1 MGFGDLFS
9 ALRGEQGASHMLD
22 VYFNDLTTLGSKLNT
37 NFIRGRECRLQLNT
51 NKHSPKINI
60 LFLVKKNKSFNTS
73 KRTCEIINDHIIEKD
88 NPFTNQFFT

>member
-1 MGFGDLFS
+1 MGFEDSFS

-51 NKHSPKINI
+51 NKQSPKINI
-60 LFLVKKNKSFNTS
+60 LFLVKKKISLS
-73 KRTCEIINDHIIEKD
+73 IRQKEHVK
-88 NPFTNQFFT
+88 